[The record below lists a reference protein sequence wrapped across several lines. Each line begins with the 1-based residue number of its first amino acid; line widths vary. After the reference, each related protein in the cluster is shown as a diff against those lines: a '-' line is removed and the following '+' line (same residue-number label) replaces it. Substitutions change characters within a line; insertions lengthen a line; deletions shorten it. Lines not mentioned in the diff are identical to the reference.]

1 MASKLHAVNY
11 GRVRNPGTKSTARA
25 AARSKEDI
33 VPNLKQILFPVD
45 FSEQNCSV
53 APYVA
58 CMASRYGAHVT
69 MLHVAEISTAGYPE
83 WPAQASL
90 VDFEAMAAERQQRL
104 DAFLASDFQSVA
116 ASRLMLKGD
125 PARVISEYAD
135 RQNIDLIMM
144 PTHGYGPFRRF
155 LLGSITAKVLHD
167 VKCPVWTSA
176 HLPERAAPPAGYR
189 SLLCAV
195 DLMPT
200 SVSLIQW
207 AAAFAREHG
216 ATLKLVH
223 AIPAAEKTGGI
234 DIEGNRFR
242 AILVDVAREEL
253 AKMQQQANTNLEVL
267 VEGGDVAPV
276 VHRAAELHHAD
287 LVVIGRGVMQGLFGR
302 MRTHVYSV
310 IREAPCPVISV

>member
-1 MASKLHAVNY
+1 M
-11 GRVRNPGTKSTARA
+11 
-25 AARSKEDI
+25 
-33 VPNLKQILFPVD
+33 PNLKHILFPVD

-58 CMASRYGAHVT
+58 CMASRYGARVT
-69 MLHVAEISTAGYPE
+69 MLHVVEIPTGGYPE

-90 VDFEAMAAERQQRL
+90 VDFEDVANERKQRL
-104 DAFLASDFQSVA
+104 DSFLNSEFQSVA
-116 ASRLMLKGD
+116 ASRLIVEGD
-125 PARVISEYAD
+125 PARRISEYAD
-135 RQNIDLIMM
+135 RHNVDLIMM

-176 HLPERAAPPAGYR
+176 HLPERTAPPAGYHNV
-189 SLLCAV
+189 LCAV
-195 DLMPT
+195 DLT
-200 SVSLIQW
+200 LKSVSLIQW

-216 ATLKLVH
+216 AALKLLH
-223 AIPAAEKTGGI
+223 AIPAAEPLGGV
-234 DIEGNRFR
+234 DIEGKRFR
-242 AILVDVAREEL
+242 AALLDIAREEL
-253 AKMQQQANTNLEVL
+253 AKMQQQAKTNLQVL

-287 LVVIGRGVMQGLFGR
+287 LVVIGRGVMQEVFGR
-302 MRTHVYSV
+302 MRTHVYAV